1 MMTTMIRTMIKT
13 TATQIMTDHLKYRHE
28 DKYKITFLEGIVLSN
43 RLKALFRN
51 DHHADENGIYTV
63 NSLYFD
69 TIDDQALQE
78 KINGI
83 NEREKFRIR
92 YYNHDLSAVFLEKK
106 MKKNNLCCKQKKM
119 ISAEQAKMLMAGDY
133 RFLSNSKD
141 PLLAEFY
148 RKLQGGRLQAKT
160 VVSYD
165 REAFVCPYGNV
176 RITVDRRLRTKQP
189 YAFLDTNTCFTSIPD
204 DHVIL
209 EVKYDEYLPW
219 LAAKAVCVQ
228 NRRAQACSKYVL
240 CRCYG

>member
-1 MMTTMIRTMIKT
+1 
-13 TATQIMTDHLKYRHE
+13 MTDHLKYRHE

-63 NSLYFD
+63 KSLYFD

-106 MKKNNLCCKQKKM
+106 MKKNNLCCKQKKK
-119 ISAEQAKMLMAGDY
+119 ISAEQAKLLMAGDY

-189 YAFLDTNTCFTSIPD
+189 YAFLDANTCFTSIPD